1 MATRAIEYSNTAAG
15 TLADLVSR
23 GIAPNSDWTSMTGS
37 DHFVQFYESD
47 SSIVSS
53 VAEWLVHG
61 LKTGETC
68 VIAATRRHTDAIE
81 RVARDFG
88 MDIDAAW
95 TKGLYIPLD
104 AEETLAKFMVNGMP
118 DEKLFKEVISTVVQ
132 AATKR
137 GRVRIF
143 GEMVAVLLAE
153 GNPEASLKLEDLWNE
168 LRAQAPFSLFCAYP
182 VTGMSTSGRD
192 NFMAEVCHGHSRVI
206 PDETYT
212 SLTTAD
218 ERLRA
223 IAFLQHRGR
232 QLEAEIAEMERR
244 ISDRQEMTEDFAS

>member
-1 MATRAIEYSNTAAG
+1 MATRLIDHSNTAAAS
-15 TLADLVSR
+15 LADLVSR
-23 GIAPNSDWTSMTGS
+23 GIAPGSDWTAMTGS

-47 SSIVSS
+47 ISIVNS

-68 VIAATRRHTDAIE
+68 IIAATRRHVDAIE

-104 AEETLAKFMVNGMP
+104 AEETLAKFMVDGMP
-118 DEKLFKEVISTVVQ
+118 DESLFKEVVGTLVQ
-132 AATKR
+132 TASKR

-143 GEMVAVLLAE
+143 GEMVAVLLAG
-153 GNPEASLKLEDLWNE
+153 GNPDASLKLEELWND
-168 LRAQAPFSLFCAYP
+168 LRGQTLFSLFCAYP
-182 VTGMSTSGRD
+182 IKGMSASGRD

-223 IAFLQHRGR
+223 IAFLQQRGR
-232 QLEAEIAEMERR
+232 QLEAELADMERR
-244 ISDRQEMTEDFAS
+244 MSSRQEVAQQFAS